1 MLSHFGELKK
11 KEKSNEEHKFSLRK
25 KLRKIKENYIGYG
38 KNGKK
43 EYEFPQLSEIELKK
57 FKEKWI
63 KNRKREKIKTNII
76 ITLAIIFGIIM
87 AFLLRFYL

>member
-25 KLRKIKENYIGYG
+25 KLRIIKENYIGYG
-38 KNGKK
+38 KNGEK
-43 EYEFPQLSEIELKK
+43 EYEFPKLSEIELKE
-57 FKEKWI
+57 FREKWI
-63 KNRKREKIKTNII
+63 KKRKRDKIKTNII
-76 ITLAIIFGIIM
+76 ITLTIIFGIIM